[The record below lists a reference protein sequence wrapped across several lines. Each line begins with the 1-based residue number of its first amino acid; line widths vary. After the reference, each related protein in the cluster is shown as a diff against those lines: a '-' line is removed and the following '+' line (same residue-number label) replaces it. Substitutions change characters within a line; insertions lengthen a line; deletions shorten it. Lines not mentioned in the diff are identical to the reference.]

1 MGYADSFSHSCDRAS
16 KEFDSFSFS
25 HAEILAPLHSNCKL
39 TNVARCYSGEM
50 MSLKERID
58 ALMREKEWDIAT
70 VARTAGV
77 SHSAVSQWLG
87 RGNSTVK
94 EIKNPEAAAKLAEA
108 TGYNALWIAT
118 GKGEKKG
125 PTHYQMTGAP
135 GFYNMIGSEASAWI
149 STSPPKPIP
158 LTDNP
163 DYPAIRRAKVKAQA
177 GVTGFAVEYMDDDGP
192 PIVFRKDW
200 YTMHGYQPKKMIALR
215 VSGESMTPNLYPGD
229 LIVAN
234 TAQTDAKDGIAFVVA
249 YEGEVVVK
257 RLVRD
262 AGQWWLTSDNP
273 DQRRYPRKVC
283 DEQTQIIGEV
293 VYRQTERI

>member
-1 MGYADSFSHSCDRAS
+1 
-16 KEFDSFSFS
+16 
-25 HAEILAPLHSNCKL
+25 
-39 TNVARCYSGEM
+39 M
-50 MSLKERID
+50 MTLKERID

-70 VARTAGV
+70 VARIAGV

-87 RGNSTVK
+87 RGNSTIR

-108 TGYNALWIAT
+108 TGYNSLWIAT

-125 PTHYQMTGAP
+125 PTHYTLEAQA
-135 GFYNMIGSEASAWI
+135 GFYNMASMEANLLVA
-149 STSPPKPIP
+149 PKPIS

-163 DYPAIRRAKVKAQA
+163 DYPAIRRVKVKAQA
-177 GVTGFAVEYMDDDGP
+177 GVTGFAVEYMDEDGP

-200 YTMHGYQPKKMIALR
+200 YTQHGYQPKKMIALR
-215 VSGESMTPNLYPGD
+215 VSGESMAPSLYSGD

-234 TAQTDAKDGIAFVVA
+234 TAQSEAKDGIAFVVA

-273 DQRRYPRKVC
+273 DQRRFPRKVC
-283 DEQTQIIGEV
+283 DEHTQVIGEV